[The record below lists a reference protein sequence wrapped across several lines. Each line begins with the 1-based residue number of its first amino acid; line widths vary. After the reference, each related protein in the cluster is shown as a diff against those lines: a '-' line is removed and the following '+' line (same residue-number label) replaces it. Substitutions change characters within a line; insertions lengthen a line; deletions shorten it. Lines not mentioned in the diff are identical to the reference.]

1 MLTPARV
8 PATPMTRRRR
18 TAISTSPLQPG
29 RRPRRRRTSAGRAAG
44 WRPGRLAGIRP
55 LPTRRPAGRPA
66 QARIGT
72 SSPAATPGRRPRTS
86 ARTGRAPG
94 ASPPT
99 LPPNETHIPN
109 AQAAVLDPT
118 SPRTSVPGRPS
129 RVAATGPPGGTRA
142 RTLGR
147 PAPRVQGLA
156 AGRGVARARMVRGA
170 RGAARPRRGTR
181 PGTHSDVVLVPGR
194 RMVWPLRA
202 GVPGVPGLV
211 AGILPGADRPLGRLR
226 LGGMLPGA
234 GSRPGRPD
242 RPDPVRSRPS
252 QLTGDGRA
260 QAGSSRAPCSANQT
274 NPAAPDGA
282 MPGAVQ
288 TTAAPTRRAAAV
300 TCPSAAAA

>member
-1 MLTPARV
+1 MLIPARV

-18 TAISTSPLQPG
+18 TAISISPLRPA

-55 LPTRRPAGRPA
+55 LPTRRPPDRPA
-66 QARIGT
+66 SARIGT

-109 AQAAVLDPT
+109 AQAAVLDRT

-129 RVAATGPPGGTRA
+129 RVAFTEPPGGTRA
-142 RTLGR
+142 RTLAR
-147 PAPRVQGLA
+147 PAPPVQGLA
-156 AGRGVARARMVRGA
+156 AGQGGARARMAWGA

-202 GVPGVPGLV
+202 EVPGVPGLV

-226 LGGMLPGA
+226 RGGMLPGA
-234 GSRPGRPD
+234 GSRLG

-282 MPGAVQ
+282 TPGAML
-288 TTAAPTRRAAAV
+288 TRAAPTRRAAAA